1 MSAIPPNWAASV
13 IQSTGAVGRITDD
26 QKKERAQADQISKG
40 EFSKHL
46 LDMIESGERDSQ
58 VFEDAEGK
66 GGQGRAD
73 GQHEPHG
80 HEVDEVQDEPPAA
93 SGGLDVSA

>member
-1 MSAIPPNWAASV
+1 MSAIPPNWAASAV
-13 IQSTGAVGRITDD
+13 QSIGAVSRVTDD
-26 QKKERAQADQISKG
+26 QKKERAQSDQISRG

-46 LDMIESGERDSQ
+46 LDMIESGDRDSQ

-73 GQHEPHG
+73 GQHEPHA
-80 HEVDEVQDEPPAA
+80 HQVDETAGEAPPEA
-93 SGGLDVSA
+93 GGLDVSA